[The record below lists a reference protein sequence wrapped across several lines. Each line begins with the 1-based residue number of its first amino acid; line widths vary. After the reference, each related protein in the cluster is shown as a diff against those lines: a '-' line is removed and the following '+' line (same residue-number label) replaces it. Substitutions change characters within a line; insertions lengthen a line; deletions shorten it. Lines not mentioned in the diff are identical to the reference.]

1 MGERY
6 DLRAK
11 RTMIRVKELSKTYL
25 SQDKKPV
32 QALQGIDF
40 RVEAGEFYTL
50 LGPSGCG
57 KTTTLRCIA
66 GFEEPEA
73 GEIWI
78 GDQPVFSSNCHM
90 NVPSPKRDFGIV
102 FQSYAIWPHLNV
114 FQNVAFPLVHGQR
127 KVPKRDIK
135 ERVMRSLQLTKL
147 EDLADRPAPFL
158 SGGQQQRVALARA
171 LVHEPRVL
179 LLDEPLSNLDAKLR
193 EEMRLEV
200 RGLTKHLN
208 ITTLYVTHDQL
219 EALTMADRVAVMN
232 AGQIIQE
239 GSPLEIY
246 KRPSSCFVAHFIGL
260 ANFLEGRVAA
270 VNTNGLGEV
279 ETASGAIGCALPKPI
294 AIGDQV
300 TIMIRPEDIVV
311 CQGSP
316 LPDGN
321 VVQGKV
327 KTVVFVGEMLDCIA
341 EVSSRQFRIKV
352 HPSILLEPEQTIL
365 LHLPPDRCHALPGS
379 P

>member
-1 MGERY
+1 
-6 DLRAK
+6 
-11 RTMIRVKELSKTYL
+11 
-25 SQDKKPV
+25 
-32 QALQGIDF
+32 
-40 RVEAGEFYTL
+40 
-50 LGPSGCG
+50 
-57 KTTTLRCIA
+57 
-66 GFEEPEA
+66 
-73 GEIWI
+73 
-78 GDQPVFSSNCHM
+78 
-90 NVPSPKRDFGIV
+90 
-102 FQSYAIWPHLNV
+102 
-114 FQNVAFPLVHGQR
+114 
-127 KVPKRDIK
+127 
-135 ERVMRSLQLTKL
+135 
-147 EDLADRPAPFL
+147 
-158 SGGQQQRVALARA
+158 
-171 LVHEPRVL
+171 
-179 LLDEPLSNLDAKLR
+179 
-193 EEMRLEV
+193 
-200 RGLTKHLN
+200 
-208 ITTLYVTHDQL
+208 
-219 EALTMADRVAVMN
+219 MADRVAVMN

-279 ETASGAIGCALPKPI
+279 ETASGAIGCALSKPI